1 MEEIVVYID
10 GASFRNPG
18 PAGAGIYFKKGPKE
32 ISKKFFSKSIGEKT
46 NNQAEYSAAI
56 FALEKIKQIF
66 GKKISKNLIIRIFSD
81 SELLVKQMSGL
92 YKVQDPKIQ
101 KLFLSL
107 WNLSLDFKK
116 VRFQAIPREKNKQAD
131 SLVNQALDQEARS
144 RKLI

>member
-18 PAGAGIYFKKGPKE
+18 PAGVGIYFKKGPKE

-66 GKKISKNLIIRIFSD
+66 GKKISKNLIIRIFYD
-81 SELLVKQMSGL
+81 SELLVKQMKGL
-92 YKVQDPKIQ
+92 YKIKEKELIDFFI
-101 KLFLSL
+101 KLH
-107 WNLSLDFKK
+107 NLSLDFKK
-116 VRFQAIPREKNKQAD
+116 VEFNLIRREENKIAD
-131 SLVNQALDQEARS
+131 KLAKEAA
-144 RKLI
+144 KK